1 MSRVHLRDVDLNL
14 LRVLHALLLERS
26 AQRAAKRLRLTPSA
40 VSHAL
45 RRLRETWGDPLFVR
59 EGHRLVP
66 TPRAERLGEPLQR
79 VLGEIAGLL
88 TDDAPVDPSTLT
100 RTFVLGAADYAQLV
114 VLRPLLA
121 RLEAEA
127 PGVGVEVRQPGAAI
141 DAETRDRQLDLSV
154 GASFEELSGLVLTRY
169 FSDTLVV
176 VTPARAPVPTL
187 KRYLEA
193 RHVLVSPRGQPGS
206 IVDRALAARGL
217 SRRVVL
223 RVQSFSSAALM
234 VAESDA
240 LVTTMPAAAARAL
253 ARRLPLALH
262 PVPVETPHIAFG
274 AIFSEVYRFDPAHT
288 WFRGLVA
295 EVARSDAAS
304 APPRPRA
311 RRD

>member
-1 MSRVHLRDVDLNL
+1 MNRVHLRDVDLNL
-14 LRVLHALLLERS
+14 LHVLQALLLERS

-45 RRLRETWGDPLFVR
+45 RRLRETFGDPLFVR

-88 TDDAPVDPSTLT
+88 ADDAPVDPSTLT
-100 RTFVLGAADYAQLV
+100 RTFVLGAADYGQLV
-114 VLRPLLA
+114 VLPALLA
-121 RLEAEA
+121 RLAEAA
-127 PGVGVEVRQPGAAI
+127 PGVTVEVRQPGAAI

-169 FSDTLVV
+169 FADALVV
-176 VTPARAPVPTL
+176 VAPRRAAAPTL

-193 RHVLVSPRGQPGS
+193 RHVLVAPRGQPGS

-217 SRRVVL
+217 ARRVVL
-223 RVQSFSSAALM
+223 QVQSFSSAALL
-234 VAESDA
+234 VAEADG

-253 ARRLPLALH
+253 ARQLPLGLH
-262 PVPVETPHIAFG
+262 PVPVETPPIAFG

-295 EVARSDAAS
+295 EVARGAAPDA
-304 APPRPRA
+304 PRTRA
-311 RRD
+311 RRA